1 MPRAAVFVLSLML
14 TGLSYR
20 LLVADG
26 SLIHTWQ
33 LRAVV
38 ENTRLENEQLRA
50 RNAALEAEVADLKSG
65 EAALEARARMSLGMV
80 KKDETFYLI
89 VHPRG

>member
-1 MPRAAVFVLSLML
+1 MPRAAIFALSLML

-20 LLVADG
+20 LLIADG
-26 SLIHTWQ
+26 SLIHTWKLRTEVEKAQ
-33 LRAVV
+33 LR
-38 ENTRLENEQLRA
+38 NEQLSA

-65 EAALEARARMSLGMV
+65 DAALEARARMSLGMV

-89 VHPRG
+89 VEPHS

>member
-1 MPRAAVFVLSLML
+1 MPRAAVFALSLML

-20 LLVADG
+20 LLIADG
-26 SLIHTWQ
+26 SLIHTYK
-33 LRAVV
+33 LRAEV
-38 ENTRLENEQLRA
+38 ESAQQENEQLKA

-89 VHPRG
+89 VEPRG